1 MTSIA
6 TTTAT
11 TARRRGIG
19 GWTSTGSGG
28 RFRRTTTTRAAAK
41 VKAAKAKATA
51 TATATATAK
60 ATATATP
67 GALQTAVGAQE
78 LKNAR
83 VSLKSSR
90 RERSLPMN
98 SSSLHTSPGRLHSS
112 HRERHP
118 NRSVIADADGD
129 RVQHEPVHDLRDV
142 APAPPAQDVVRRHEV
157 VQPQPAI
164 HRSVPNALAPVREP
178 PGRVRVEVSEGR
190 SIRAIVGLEF
200 KGVRWS

>member
-1 MTSIA
+1 
-6 TTTAT
+6 
-11 TARRRGIG
+11 
-19 GWTSTGSGG
+19 
-28 RFRRTTTTRAAAK
+28 
-41 VKAAKAKATA
+41 
-51 TATATATAK
+51 
-60 ATATATP
+60 
-67 GALQTAVGAQE
+67 
-78 LKNAR
+78 
-83 VSLKSSR
+83 
-90 RERSLPMN
+90 MN

-200 KGVRWS
+200 KGVRIGVHHANGVVWGPVSRTRLNVSDIPGGVPAVANSSPNAARSSGVVPALFFTCGAPTL